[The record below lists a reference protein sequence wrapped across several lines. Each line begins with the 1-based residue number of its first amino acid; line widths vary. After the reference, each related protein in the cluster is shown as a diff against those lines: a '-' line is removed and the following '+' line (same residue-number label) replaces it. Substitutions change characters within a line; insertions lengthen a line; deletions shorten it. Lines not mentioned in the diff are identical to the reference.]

1 MSQLSLLPTVP
12 PGDALA
18 DQAGFAPAQSAL
30 NATART
36 SDAPLTLLG
45 APEEMLAP
53 LPEAL

>member
-1 MSQLSLLPTVP
+1 MNQLSLLPTVP

-30 NATART
+30 NAAARA
-36 SDAPLTLLG
+36 SDAPKALLG
-45 APEEMLAP
+45 ALGHMLAP

>member
-1 MSQLSLLPTVP
+1 MHQLSLVPTVP

-18 DQAGFAPAQSAL
+18 DQAGSQPAQGAL
-30 NATART
+30 TATARA